1 MGKQKL
7 GLVWLGS
14 GIRSGFNSY
23 IANHYVILFTYLLE
37 KKKILDVLPRSW
49 EFIKPHSQFATCK
62 LAWNVLYLGKSTQ
75 KAKKWTAGSGQRK
88 GKSPGKKVQCFWS
101 LFAATCYKNK
111 QTNLT
116 RHFWVTCQTPV
127 LLAAN
132 LYLGFQLPRPSPF
145 CQITFSLRLCHLL
158 PPAPD
163 LFPSQARLFLHFIS
177 LKRVWFKAH
186 WNASIDF
193 NRLWIG
199 PSVFVSC
206 RHPQLPLT
214 QPFLFS
220 CKVSFYPFLS
230 RNEICHKNPSPAH
243 SILVTMI
250 RVTTRKRS

>member
-1 MGKQKL
+1 MDCRQWAEEREVPREKGTVFLILVCCHMLQKQ
-7 GLVWLGS
+7 
-14 GIRSGFNSY
+14 
-23 IANHYVILFTYLLE
+23 AN
-37 KKKILDVLPRSW
+37 
-49 EFIKPHSQFATCK
+49 
-62 LAWNVLYLGKSTQ
+62 KSH
-75 KAKKWTAGSGQRK
+75 
-88 GKSPGKKVQCFWS
+88 
-101 LFAATCYKNK
+101 
-111 QTNLT
+111 T

-145 CQITFSLRLCHLL
+145 CQITFSLQLCHLL

-163 LFPSQARLFLHFIS
+163 LFPSQTRLFLHFIS

-199 PSVFVSC
+199 PIVFVSC

-230 RNEICHKNPSPAH
+230 RNEICHKNPSPSH
-243 SILVTMI
+243 SILVMMI